1 MKKGNKVKIIGGNN
15 EVGQPTM
22 IGKTAIVSGLG
33 TKYKVKG
40 KNTQEVY
47 VNLGDL
53 GTHVFND
60 YHLTAKGGLNENF
73 NKILD
78 EKPLPEKL
86 VKDLNLDD
94 TLKIFEM
101 RKQELK
107 NKISGFKTQR
117 AASKALGMSQ
127 SDVSD
132 FMHGEKRRKW
142 SHGRIINAIR
152 RLEND

>member
-1 MKKGNKVKIIGGNN
+1 MKLGDNVEIIGGNN
-15 EVGQPTM
+15 EFAQPSM
-22 IGKTAIVSGLG
+22 IGFTGILNSFGCEYTVNGVKTI
-33 TKYKVKG
+33 
-40 KNTQEVY
+40 ECY
-47 VNLGDL
+47 VEFSNGSL
-53 GTHVFND
+53 HVFNN

-78 EKPLPEKL
+78 EKPVPEKL

>member
-60 YHLTAKGGLNENF
+60 YHLV
-73 NKILD
+73 NK
-78 EKPLPEKL
+78 K
-86 VKDLNLDD
+86 
-94 TLKIFEM
+94 
-101 RKQELK
+101 
-107 NKISGFKTQR
+107 
-117 AASKALGMSQ
+117 
-127 SDVSD
+127 
-132 FMHGEKRRKW
+132 
-142 SHGRIINAIR
+142 
-152 RLEND
+152 